1 MHTRGK
7 KKTNRK
13 KKKGPLWQLHLY
25 VAGTTARSVLASG
38 NLHRLCEQYLKGN
51 YRVTIIDIVNDPDLA
66 REQEILATPT
76 LVRVVPGPQKTVIG
90 CLSDTERVLKA
101 LQIDDPRDHLIP
113 LVASVPIGHA

>member
-1 MHTRGK
+1 M
-7 KKTNRK
+7 
-13 KKKGPLWQLHLY
+13 HLY

-51 YRVTIIDIVNDPDLA
+51 YRVMIIDIVNEPDLA

-101 LQIDDPRDHLIP
+101 LQMDPQRSQLTP
-113 LVASVPIGHA
+113 VLATLPVGHA